1 MLNVAKIRKE
11 WFIEQIE
18 ALKERGIP
26 YVEIAALLGIRP
38 QYLNLVKNTER
49 GASEK
54 LTLTLCEAFDINY
67 NDLLE
72 RIRTYEK
79 QAPEIPEV
87 NEPHIEISPQKKYPC
102 TTMSQPVADTMKR
115 NPM

>member
-1 MLNVAKIRKE
+1 MLNIAKIRKE

-54 LTLTLCEAFDINY
+54 LTLKLCQTFDINH

-79 QAPEIPEV
+79 QTPEIPEV
-87 NEPHIEISPQKKYPC
+87 DKPPIKISPQKN
-102 TTMSQPVADTMKR
+102 TPV
-115 NPM
+115 